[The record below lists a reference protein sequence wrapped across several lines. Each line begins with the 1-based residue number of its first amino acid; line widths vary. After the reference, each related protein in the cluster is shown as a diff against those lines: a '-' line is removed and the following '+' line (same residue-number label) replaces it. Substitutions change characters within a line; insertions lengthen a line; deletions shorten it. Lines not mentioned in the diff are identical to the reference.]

1 VDQVIQY
8 YLNWEIIRGVL
19 PSLVRALWVVV
30 QMVTVSLVLSFIL
43 GLGLSLLRISK
54 VAPLRWLATGYID
67 FFRGVPLLLVLTFIY
82 YALALVGSQTG
93 ISLLILPPI
102 QAAILSLTLVYG
114 AYSAEIFRAGIG
126 SVHRGQM
133 EAARSLGMTYA
144 QAMRYVVLPQAIR
157 VVIPP
162 LTSELISLIKDTS
175 LASVITVQE
184 VLFVARQRMGIAAN
198 PSPLTAAAII
208 YLMFTL
214 PLIRI
219 AGRLERRGVGARK
232 PVGM

>member
-1 VDQVIQY
+1 MDQVIQY
-8 YLNWEIIRGVL
+8 YLNWEIIRSVL
-19 PSLVRALWVVV
+19 PSLVRALWVVI

-43 GLGLSLLRISK
+43 GLALSLMRISK
-54 VAPLRWLATGYID
+54 LAPLRWLATGYID
-67 FFRGVPLLLVLTFIY
+67 FFRGVPLLLVLTFVY

-93 ISLLILPPI
+93 LGFLILPPI
-102 QAAILSLTLVYG
+102 PAAILSLTLVYG

-126 SVHRGQM
+126 AVHRGQM
-133 EAARSLGMTYA
+133 EAARSLGMTYP

-175 LASVITVQE
+175 LASVIAVQE
-184 VLFVARQRMGIAAN
+184 VLFVARQRMNLAAN

-214 PLIRI
+214 PLIRV
-219 AGRLERRGVGARK
+219 AGRLERRGGAGRK